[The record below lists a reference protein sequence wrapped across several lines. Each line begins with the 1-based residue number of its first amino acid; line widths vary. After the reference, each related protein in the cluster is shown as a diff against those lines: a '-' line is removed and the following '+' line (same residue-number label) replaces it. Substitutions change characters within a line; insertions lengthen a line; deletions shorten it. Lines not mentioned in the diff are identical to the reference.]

1 MFLWFGEGRYVLR
14 ALELKMLHE
23 PLSEDQQ
30 MKYEQMKETG
40 GFIAS
45 DYAVDQQEIK
55 KAAENETEDED
66 DDEFSLQ
73 ENILTDNTQEIPSKD
88 EMDIQVKTVDVS
100 QYNTIN
106 LQKELAESMK
116 EILELPG
123 EEKSES
129 SAETENEDSAPKTE
143 EYIPLEDYS
152 EALLK
157 TQIYEP
163 VTGAD
168 IQVNSDEKT
177 VHFEEV
183 KPSIIKEEPRTEMRE
198 LKNTGSAVSGEKS
211 SEEVFLSLIHI

>member
-1 MFLWFGEGRYVLR
+1 MLR

-40 GFIAS
+40 GFITS

-129 SAETENEDSAPKTE
+129 SAET
-143 EYIPLEDYS
+143 
-152 EALLK
+152 
-157 TQIYEP
+157 
-163 VTGAD
+163 
-168 IQVNSDEKT
+168 
-177 VHFEEV
+177 
-183 KPSIIKEEPRTEMRE
+183 
-198 LKNTGSAVSGEKS
+198 
-211 SEEVFLSLIHI
+211 